1 MRTIPVILL
10 LIYSFASNSQNQTSS
25 CSTDEAF
32 KKLDFWVGDW
42 SVMAGDTKV
51 GDNKIEK
58 LLNDCLI
65 QENWK
70 GSGGGEGK
78 SWFFYDANTK
88 QWKQIWITQNS
99 TRPGGLKE
107 KILIKEFEDG
117 GVRFQ
122 GKYPNKDGNIILDR
136 TTLTPMKDGSV
147 NQLIEIS
154 TDEGNTWISTFEAVY
169 IRKLQE

>member
-1 MRTIPVILL
+1 MPVILL
-10 LIYSFASNSQNQTSS
+10 LIYSFVSHGQSQTSS

-42 SVMAGDTKV
+42 NVMAGDTKV

-58 LLNDCLI
+58 LLNGCLI

-70 GSGGGEGK
+70 GSSGGEGK
-78 SWFFYDANTK
+78 SWFFYDAITK

-107 KILIKEFEDG
+107 KILIKEFEEG

-122 GKYPNKDGNIILDR
+122 GKYPNTDGNTIFDR
-136 TTLTPMKDGSV
+136 TTLTPQSDGSV
-147 NQLIEIS
+147 RQLIEIS
-154 TDEGNTWISTFEAVY
+154 TDEGKTWKPTFDAEYV
-169 IRKLQE
+169 KK